1 MRGEIFLCDHDFDFL
16 DIYINLMHNVHVS
29 PTVAHYKSVRFMIR
43 TNDHPP
49 PHVHAV
55 KDDCEAVVEIQT
67 GNVIRSRGFSAQD
80 LTRISKVIL
89 ATRDLLQEEWD
100 AIHEE

>member
-1 MRGEIFLCDHDFDFL
+1 MY
-16 DIYINLMHNVHVS
+16 YIHVS
-29 PTVAHYKSVRFMIR
+29 PTVARYKSVRFMIR

-55 KDDCEAVVEIQT
+55 KDDCEAVIEIQT
-67 GNVIRSRGFSAQD
+67 GRVIRSHGFSQQD
-80 LTRISKVIL
+80 VARIVREVL
-89 ATRDLLQEEWD
+89 ATNDLLQEEWN